1 MGIYPTTL
9 EKMGE
14 EKIKLYV
21 GSLPF
26 DTRGPDLEE
35 MFSKYGT
42 CHNAHV
48 VMEKDDETRS
58 RGFGFVEFD
67 TMDEAEAAISGLN
80 ETPLGR
86 RHIMV
91 QHAGKPASGKP
102 PPRRGGRGGGGRG
115 GFDTRG
121 GGRGGGR
128 GGFEGRGG
136 GRGGRGGRGGGGYD
150 DGGYGRSYGQESYGD
165 FRGNRN
171 DSYNGYDAGAGGYGS
186 GGYGGGAG
194 GRGGAAGGYGGQTSG
209 YGGPSDD

>member
-42 CHNAHV
+42 FHNAHV

-102 PPRRGGRGGGGRG
+102 PPRRGGRGGGGDRGGRGRGFGRGGGGRG

-128 GGFEGRGG
+128 GGFEGRG
-136 GRGGRGGRGGGGYD
+136 
-150 DGGYGRSYGQESYGD
+150 GGYGRSYGQESYGD

-171 DSYNGYDAGAGGYGS
+171 DSYNGY
-186 GGYGGGAG
+186 
-194 GRGGAAGGYGGQTSG
+194 
-209 YGGPSDD
+209 